1 MMGGIVMWKD
11 TVNGAEVTFE
21 TKQKEKVVVEI
32 KKKEGVAV
40 IVRPTHEQAIAGMR
54 DNHVKIWNDLLFD
67 QVTYNQIKSK
77 MEALLIKKATK
88 DNKSKRR

>member
-1 MMGGIVMWKD
+1 
-11 TVNGAEVTFE
+11 
-21 TKQKEKVVVEI
+21 
-32 KKKEGVAV
+32 
-40 IVRPTHEQAIAGMR
+40 MR
-54 DNHVKIWNDLLFD
+54 DNQVKIWNDLLFD

>member
-1 MMGGIVMWKD
+1 MGSVR
-11 TVNGAEVTFE
+11 E
-21 TKQKEKVVVEI
+21 
-32 KKKEGVAV
+32 EG
-40 IVRPTHEQAIAGMR
+40 RFLSGS
-54 DNHVKIWNDLLFD
+54 KFD

>member
-1 MMGGIVMWKD
+1 MWKD
-11 TVNGAEVTFE
+11 TVNGAEGTFE

-54 DNHVKIWNDLLFD
+54 DTHVKIWNDLFFD